1 MVIKGWTILNWYKRA
16 QTVPIK
22 MSLYHHQQPEALAQ
36 DIMDPSF
43 NVFTVNS
50 DPVIWILQAMFS
62 QPSVVQDWLFYLI
75 TVLIFISSDYRLES
89 NAVTCTAIFRNC
101 NQLLSSPYIICI
113 SILAVQW
120 SLKLLGSVAQSSLP
134 RNKSTNQLS
143 ISSDNVACK
152 HIILSQFTAFMKW
165 YAIVQSYKYSNQP
178 DTKLTPIFS
187 TTFPDSFVGIDVMNI
202 YNIAFSWQ
210 RQKMGLVFYIK
221 SQVSQAWFY

>member
-1 MVIKGWTILNWYKRA
+1 
-16 QTVPIK
+16 
-22 MSLYHHQQPEALAQ
+22 
-36 DIMDPSF
+36 
-43 NVFTVNS
+43 
-50 DPVIWILQAMFS
+50 MFIQS
-62 QPSVVQDWLFYLI
+62 SVVQDWLFHLI
-75 TVLIFISSDYRLES
+75 TVLIF
-89 NAVTCTAIFRNC
+89 VTVLIIDLSLMQSHA
-101 NQLLSSPYIICI
+101 LLFSGIATSCYQVLICI

-120 SLKLLGSVAQSSLP
+120 SLKLLGSVVQSSLP

-152 HIILSQFTAFMKW
+152 HIILSQFTAFMNW
-165 YAIVQSYKYSNQP
+165 YAIVQLYKYWNQP

-221 SQVSQAWFY
+221 SQVCQAWFY

>member
-1 MVIKGWTILNWYKRA
+1 
-16 QTVPIK
+16 
-22 MSLYHHQQPEALAQ
+22 
-36 DIMDPSF
+36 MDPWF

-50 DPVIWILQAMFS
+50 DPIIWILQTYQIRQCS
-62 QPSVVQDWLFYLI
+62 SSLLLSRIGVQKHKLTDHVVWLFHLI
-75 TVLIFISSDYRLES
+75 TVLIFITVLIIDLRVMS
-89 NAVTCTAIFRNC
+89 NAVTCTAVFRNW
-101 NQLLSSPYIICI
+101 NQLLSSPYIISI

-134 RNKSTNQLS
+134 CNKSTNQLS
-143 ISSDNVACK
+143 ISSDNAACK

-187 TTFPDSFVGIDVMNI
+187 TTFPDSFVCIDVMNI

-221 SQVSQAWFY
+221 SQVSQACFY